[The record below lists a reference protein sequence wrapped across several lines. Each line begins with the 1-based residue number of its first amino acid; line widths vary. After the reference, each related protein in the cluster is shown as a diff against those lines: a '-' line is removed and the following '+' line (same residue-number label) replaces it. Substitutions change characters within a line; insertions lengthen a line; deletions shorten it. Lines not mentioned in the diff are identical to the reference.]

1 MNIRSLP
8 IVLVRENL
16 REVVN
21 EAENF
26 ANEISK
32 KGGKVRLNR
41 KGATAEVS
49 VCGFTFVFI
58 PRDIYLY
65 SWCKGRYYVVP
76 HIGVYR
82 SDRAIMVH
90 CTKCRE
96 LVEFDLETEHMTDT
110 INGIEFEYDEI
121 TARCRECGSEV
132 YVPWVNDC
140 NAHKRED
147 GYKIAVDKRRRE
159 HETD

>member
-8 IVLVRENL
+8 IVFVRENL
-16 REVVN
+16 REAVN

-26 ANEISK
+26 ANAISK
-32 KGGKVRLNR
+32 KGGKAPLKR
-41 KGATAEVS
+41 KGAISEVS
-49 VCGFTFVFI
+49 VCGLTCVFI
-58 PRDIYLY
+58 PRDVYSY
-65 SWCKGRYYVVP
+65 SWCRGRYYVVP

-96 LVEFDLETEHMTDT
+96 IVDFDLETEHRTDT
-110 INGIEFEYDEI
+110 ANGIEFDYIET

-147 GYKIAVDKRRRE
+147 GYKIAVDKMRRD